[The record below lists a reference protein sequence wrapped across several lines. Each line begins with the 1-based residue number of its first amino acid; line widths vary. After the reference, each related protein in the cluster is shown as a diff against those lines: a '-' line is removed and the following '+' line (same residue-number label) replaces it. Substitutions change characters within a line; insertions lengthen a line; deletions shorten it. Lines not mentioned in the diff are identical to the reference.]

1 VNAVTKTNPA
11 REFGVQ
17 LIEMKSNLAHRG
29 LRPVAELGAERPHG
43 TRLRYLA
50 GCKCFECRRSN
61 SDYERERAKARA
73 AGDWNGFV
81 SAGKARFH
89 LMSLSRRGVGK
100 RAVAAASDVAL
111 SVLTEIRTGRKQR
124 IRARTERKIL
134 AVTPALASDRALV
147 KPGRTAKLIERL
159 VDEGYTKAELARR
172 LGYSTPALQ
181 FRPDRMTARNVARVE
196 ALYARLTT

>member
-1 VNAVTKTNPA
+1 MTA
-11 REFGVQ
+11 
-17 LIEMKSNLAHRG
+17 LASRG
-29 LRPVAELGAERPHG
+29 LRPVTELGAERPHG

-81 SAGKARFH
+81 SADRARAH

-100 RAVAAASDVAL
+100 RAVQSASDVAL

>member
-1 VNAVTKTNPA
+1 MTD
-11 REFGVQ
+11 
-17 LIEMKSNLAHRG
+17 LASRG

-81 SAGKARFH
+81 SADKARAH
-89 LMSLSRRGVGK
+89 LMSLSHRGVGK

-111 SVLTEIRTGRKQR
+111 SVLTEIRTGRKQQ

-134 AVTPALASDRALV
+134 AVTPAMASDRALV
-147 KPGRTAKLIERL
+147 KPGRTFRLIAAL
-159 VDEGYTKAELARR
+159 KDEGFSKAELARR
-172 LGYSTPALQ
+172 LGYRNGALQ
-181 FRPDRMTARNVARVE
+181 FQANRMTARNVARVE
-196 ALYARLTT
+196 NLYRSLTT